1 MAWLVLPPPPLIK
14 VASNTRPCS
23 KLGGTTLY
31 EREEGGQYYTL
42 SHSLVNSSNLKQES
56 SFFCRNVST
65 FLQLVVHVASNPW
78 HFRIKCVKTIFSQMT
93 NIFGYHRIL
102 KVVQWFC
109 APENIW
115 RHYTFYDCFSVKDPN
130 WGHCLNRIDWQRDKS

>member
-1 MAWLVLPPPPLIK
+1 M
-14 VASNTRPCS
+14 R
-23 KLGGTTLY
+23 GR
-31 EREEGGQYYTL
+31 REVSIIHV
-42 SHSLVNSSNLKQES
+42 SHSLVTSSDLKLES

-65 FLQLVVHVASNPW
+65 FLQLVVHVASNQW

-109 APENIW
+109 APENIR
-115 RHYTFYDCFSVKDPN
+115 RHYTFYDCFLSKIPIEGTV
-130 WGHCLNRIDWQRDKS
+130 